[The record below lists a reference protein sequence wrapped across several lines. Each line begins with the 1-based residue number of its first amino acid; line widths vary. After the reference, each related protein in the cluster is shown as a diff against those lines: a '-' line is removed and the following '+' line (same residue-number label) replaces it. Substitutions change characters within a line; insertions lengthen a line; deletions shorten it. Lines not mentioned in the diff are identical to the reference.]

1 MITWPV
7 IWLYI
12 VRIMENRLRSYLRW
26 VVFVAA
32 VAMTT
37 FWLVICIVYFS
48 RLGWDGLLSLAP
60 SDLAAVLAAAA
71 GPPVCLW
78 LILMVIAQQK
88 ELLLLQNTLE
98 SLMVAT
104 RRGNDFLESTGRTL
118 LQSAA
123 LSQRQAAQDGL
134 NLALDDLA
142 SQAAVVAERLGVL
155 DKESIDLS
163 WARYGSGDRW
173 AFLRP
178 FLDRAALQDG
188 FKYQLARALTI
199 DALSKIAANRFIRRS
214 ELLRSNDIVQTDQ
227 KLLHEI
233 FEDGPVAQISRLFS
247 LQDNSGSESEELS
260 DADMEETISQEM
272 EEKVGQDSSEDE
284 EYRAPNKS
292 NVDEDIVTEERLG
305 PQPTLF

>member
-1 MITWPV
+1 
-7 IWLYI
+7 
-12 VRIMENRLRSYLRW
+12 MESSLRPYLRW

-32 VAMTT
+32 VAATT
-37 FWLVICIVYFS
+37 FWLVICAVYFS
-48 RLGWDGLLSLAP
+48 RLGWDGLLSLIP

-88 ELLLLQNTLE
+88 ELLLLQKTLE
-98 SLMVAT
+98 QLSIST

-134 NLALDDLA
+134 NLALDDIA

-155 DKESIDLS
+155 DSDSIDLA

-178 FLDRAALQDG
+178 FLDRAALQDE
-188 FKYQLARALTI
+188 FKYELAHAINI

-214 ELLRSNDIVQTDQ
+214 ERLRSNDIVQSDQ
-227 KLLHEI
+227 KLLNEI

-247 LQDNSGSESEELS
+247 FEDTASHVSEALV
-260 DADMEETISQEM
+260 ETE
-272 EEKVGQDSSEDE
+272 VGQELDNNEESVSSNELDIE
-284 EYRAPNKS
+284 EGVA
-292 NVDEDIVTEERLG
+292 TEERLG